1 MYPKLRNIKVIWNR
15 VAPISTLFLNRD
27 SRGAA
32 NEKSVIELA
41 QTGEKQKLGE
51 KTKEKLKVSR

>member
-15 VAPISTLFLNRD
+15 VAPISTLFLNRH

-32 NEKSVIELA
+32 NEKSVIEQA
-41 QTGEKQKLGE
+41 QTDEKPKLGE
-51 KTKEKLKVSR
+51 KT